1 MTLNSKNQ
9 HISYSEVDRITDNFK
24 SMLGQGASSKV
35 YLGHLSD
42 GTEVAVRVLTPSSV
56 LVFKQFRT
64 EASFSVLA
72 FK

>member
-1 MTLNSKNQ
+1 MTLDSKNW

-24 SMLGQGASSKV
+24 KMLGQGASAKV

-42 GTEVAVRVLTPSSV
+42 GTEVAVKMLTPTSV
-56 LVFKQFRT
+56 LVFKQFKT
-64 EASFSVLA
+64 EASFSVVA

>member
-9 HISYSEVDRITDNFK
+9 HISYSEVD

-42 GTEVAVRVLTPSSV
+42 GTEVAVMVLTSSSV
-56 LVFKQFRT
+56 LVYKQFKT